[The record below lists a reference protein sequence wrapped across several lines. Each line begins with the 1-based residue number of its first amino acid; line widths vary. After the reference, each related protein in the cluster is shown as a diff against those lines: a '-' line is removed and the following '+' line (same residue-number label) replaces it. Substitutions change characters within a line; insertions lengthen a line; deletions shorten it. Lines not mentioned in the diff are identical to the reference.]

1 MLQRLL
7 LAAGLAV
14 AASGL
19 AAQSIPELFGK
30 AKEQIK
36 ADSWADALKTLDAL
50 DAEANKPG
58 QEAVKKQLE
67 GPLAFYRGVCDA
79 NLGKSDEAAAQFG
92 AFLKAQ
98 PNASIDSAV
107 YSKKAVAAFEK
118 AQKAAAADPDRAPS
132 FANNYKAF
140 QPAPGAAEVVDEFWA
155 NGAVRWIMTDAEKK
169 AWAGLKDG
177 NARTDF
183 VEKFWEARRS
193 LPDIDGRTFRAEFER
208 RAAFADANLALDAEQ
223 KGSLTDRGMV
233 FVLLGPPTYAARKPL
248 RTGEDASIS
257 DGLSTVGSQDAKN
270 AQRRGSASMSSTS
283 AKQATTAAGF
293 AGPGK
298 TALDSSNNTVETWV
312 YRKERLPANVLYQ
325 QVDFKFLTKQGYGA
339 NVLQRES
346 DTITVLEAAKP
357 RVPAS

>member
-1 MLQRLL
+1 
-7 LAAGLAV
+7 
-14 AASGL
+14 
-19 AAQSIPELFGK
+19 
-30 AKEQIK
+30 
-36 ADSWADALKTLDAL
+36 
-50 DAEANKPG
+50 
-58 QEAVKKQLE
+58 
-67 GPLAFYRGVCDA
+67 
-79 NLGKSDEAAAQFG
+79 
-92 AFLKAQ
+92 
-98 PNASIDSAV
+98 V

-140 QPAPGAAEVVDEFWA
+140 QPPPGTTEVADQFW
-155 NGAVRWIMTDAEKK
+155 GDGPVKWIMTAEEKTT
-169 AWAGLKDG
+169 WAGLTDG

-183 VEKFWEARRS
+183 VEKFWAARKA
-193 LPDIDGRTFRAEFER
+193 LPEVDGRTYRAEFER

-248 RTGEDASIS
+248 RTGDDQSIS

-283 AKQATTAAGF
+283 GKQATAAAAF

-312 YRKERLPANVLYQ
+312 YRKERLPANVPYQ

-346 DTITVLEAAKP
+346 DTVTVLEAARP
-357 RVPAS
+357 RIPTS

>member
-1 MLQRLL
+1 MTKRWI
-7 LAAGLAV
+7 LAV
-14 AASGL
+14 GIAFAASGL

-30 AKEQIK
+30 AKEEIK
-36 ADSWADALKTLDAL
+36 AGSWADALKTLDAL

-67 GPLAFYRGVCDA
+67 APLAFYRGVCDA
-79 NLGKSDEAAAQFG
+79 NLGQSDKALEQFG
-92 AFLKAQ
+92 AFLKLQ

-118 AQKAAAADPDRAPS
+118 AQKAAASDPDRAPS

-140 QPAPGAAEVVDEFWA
+140 QPPAGTAEVVDQFW
-155 NGAVRWIMTDAEKK
+155 GDGPVKWIMTAEEKTT
-169 AWAGLKDG
+169 WAGLSDG
-177 NARTDF
+177 NARADF
-183 VEKFWEARRS
+183 VEKFWAARKA
-193 LPDIDGRTFRAEFER
+193 LPDVDGRTYHAEFER
-208 RAAFADANLALDAEQ
+208 RAAFADANLALGAEQ

-270 AQRRGSASMSSTS
+270 AARRGSATMSSTS
-283 AKQATTAAGF
+283 GKQATTAAAF
-293 AGPGK
+293 SGPGK
-298 TALDSSNNTVETWV
+298 TAIDSSNNTVETWV
-312 YRKERLPANVLYQ
+312 YRKERLPTNVPYQ
-325 QVDFKFLTKQGYGA
+325 EVDFKFLTKQGYGA

-346 DTITVLEAAKP
+346 ETITVLEAAKP